1 MLSNYRSSQ
10 NVAQAFTAQR
20 PYAAP
25 YKKRTRFIDTVAADD
40 GTDDGILSVVENP
53 DCSSADLPCNVETP
67 DGKRV
72 IEIPVFDSMTK
83 FMMSP
88 QGMNQRLP
96 LYTYLNEQLRKG
108 RLSRI
113 VGFPVLNRVIN
124 RAACE
129 FTSFSYWE
137 ITRYEFITDISV
149 KLTLESY
156 DGIHEWNG
164 VLVCFCGFSH
174 QFYLIA
180 EELTASTKEER
191 EGFTPLD
198 SHLIQVYKGAQ
209 IDLEAE
215 RMWVKYKLPEALT
228 NPKMRKA
235 RRLAEK
241 MGLTVLRLPIYEHKG
256 LNSILFFE
264 EGTLLV
270 GADRVVKDE
279 DGHEVIIKDD
289 HGEPVTIPANTIVVN
304 SNRIAEEYEDFPI
317 FHECYHYEKHYLAFR
332 LQKLTCS
339 DNRKIKKKKIVVQQG
354 VTQKDYLFFMEN
366 HADRAAHGLMM
377 PATDTRNRIQ
387 ALLSQVK
394 NYRHDGELFEFV
406 GMTVSTQLDMPHFR
420 MRARMIQLGYPQ
432 AKGILHYVE
441 QRRIRPFAF
450 DLDSLYAEEL
460 TFVIT
465 PAKIK
470 KLCDESDAFRKV
482 VHSRRFVYAEGHMV
496 FNDPRFVEVQGGIYK
511 LTNYAIANVDVCCLR
526 FVNIY
531 VQKNLGQYVLGRMY
545 MDAEYV
551 ERTLFYL
558 NDLLKNP
565 DMNDFRA
572 KKAYK
577 ESFPTD
583 FKDAVEMLKAQN
595 GGVTNAV
602 LSEALHMTEPTFQ
615 RALSD
620 PKKYKNEDFVMALS
634 LYFKLPDWISEL
646 LFKRAHVYLDS
657 DDERH
662 AAMIEIQRSRSCDGI
677 EAAQEFMKMRGVE
690 PLNWA

>member
-1 MLSNYRSSQ
+1 MISNYRSTQ
-10 NVAQAFTAQR
+10 NITQAFSAQR
-20 PYAAP
+20 PYATP

-129 FTSFSYWE
+129 FTGFSYWE

-174 QFYLIA
+174 QFYL
-180 EELTASTKEER
+180 
-191 EGFTPLD
+191 
-198 SHLIQVYKGAQ
+198 
-209 IDLEAE
+209 
-215 RMWVKYKLPEALT
+215 
-228 NPKMRKA
+228 
-235 RRLAEK
+235 
-241 MGLTVLRLPIYEHKG
+241 
-256 LNSILFFE
+256 
-264 EGTLLV
+264 
-270 GADRVVKDE
+270 
-279 DGHEVIIKDD
+279 
-289 HGEPVTIPANTIVVN
+289 
-304 SNRIAEEYEDFPI
+304 
-317 FHECYHYEKHYLAFR
+317 
-332 LQKLTCS
+332 
-339 DNRKIKKKKIVVQQG
+339 
-354 VTQKDYLFFMEN
+354 FFMEN

-387 ALLSQVK
+387 ALLSRVK

-482 VHSRRFVYAEGHMV
+482 VNSRRFVYAEGHMV

-577 ESFPTD
+577 EEQCKDCRGASYGREVFP
-583 FKDAVEMLKAQN
+583 E
-595 GGVTNAV
+595 
-602 LSEALHMTEPTFQ
+602 STERPQ
-615 RALSD
+615 
-620 PKKYKNEDFVMALS
+620 
-634 LYFKLPDWISEL
+634 
-646 LFKRAHVYLDS
+646 
-657 DDERH
+657 
-662 AAMIEIQRSRSCDGI
+662 EI
-677 EAAQEFMKMRGVE
+677 
-690 PLNWA
+690 